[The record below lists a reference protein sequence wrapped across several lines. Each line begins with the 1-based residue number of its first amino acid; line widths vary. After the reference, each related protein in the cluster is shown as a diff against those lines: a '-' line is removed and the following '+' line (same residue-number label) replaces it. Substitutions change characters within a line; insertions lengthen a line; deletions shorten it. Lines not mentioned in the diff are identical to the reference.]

1 MNKVQDS
8 IILKL
13 LDQPFR
19 YNQTNVLTQ
28 TNRSIFPFN
37 DWFRGEYLSEIPI
50 VAEREAGFRPIVSL
64 PPSTQGLVTPYP
76 QHCFRVGVKTKY
88 PCYPECIHAHKRSDV
103 TLQRFGK
110 VFLYS

>member
-28 TNRSIFPFN
+28 TNRSI
-37 DWFRGEYLSEIPI
+37 
-50 VAEREAGFRPIVSL
+50 FRPIVSL

>member
-76 QHCFRVGVKTKY
+76 QHCFRVGV
-88 PCYPECIHAHKRSDV
+88 S
-103 TLQRFGK
+103 
-110 VFLYS
+110 